1 MSKRILISQTP
12 NVLIV
17 HLKRIVFN
25 YDSFK
30 NDKLNSFFEFPYQL
44 DLKPYSFYDVMRKE
58 NRIKPTKTEGDEEEE
73 QTPVKLEEEKKEG
86 GSASNVEDPQSL
98 PEEEDCF
105 EYKLVGTTVHSG
117 TANAGHYWS
126 YIDTKRGYQEADE
139 GDANWNK
146 IENDPWMEFNDSR
159 VSEFNFEKLREECY
173 GDQSKG
179 GNSGGYDGG
188 DSQGWSSWGSY
199 GKSAYMLVYERRKK
213 RPIKIVV
220 PKEEAEENKQGVIFD
235 QKKEEY
241 YKLIDYKEGVEDIA
255 PNKIYKQ
262 VHEDNKKFGFDNDI
276 YSQEFFDFIK
286 SIMQAALNLAQ

>member
-1 MSKRILISQTP
+1 
-12 NVLIV
+12 
-17 HLKRIVFN
+17 
-25 YDSFK
+25 
-30 NDKLNSFFEFPYQL
+30 
-44 DLKPYSFYDVMRKE
+44 
-58 NRIKPTKTEGDEEEE
+58 
-73 QTPVKLEEEKKEG
+73 
-86 GSASNVEDPQSL
+86 
-98 PEEEDCF
+98 
-105 EYKLVGTTVHSG
+105 
-117 TANAGHYWS
+117 
-126 YIDTKRGYQEADE
+126 
-139 GDANWNK
+139 
-146 IENDPWMEFNDSR
+146 MEFNDSR